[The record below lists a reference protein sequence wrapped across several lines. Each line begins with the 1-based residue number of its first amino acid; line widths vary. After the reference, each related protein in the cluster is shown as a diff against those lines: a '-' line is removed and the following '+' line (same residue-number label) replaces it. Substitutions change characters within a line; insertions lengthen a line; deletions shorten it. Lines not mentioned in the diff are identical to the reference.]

1 MITKI
6 IIFILLILIL
16 ISLKYYNKDNFNNYK
31 KNKIYFITFG
41 AGGEHYHLA
50 GKRLITQASK
60 LNLFDNT
67 KFYSEKDL
75 KNTNFYTKHKTFIEK
90 NKRGYGY
97 WLWKP
102 YIIKET
108 FKKMKD
114 GDILLY
120 LDCGCEL
127 GKNKKNNLKKLMND
141 VKKYEIIYTRTGR
154 KEKQYNKMDLVNYM
168 NMNNSKYMDTE
179 QIQGGTLLI
188 LVNTKTRK
196 LINEWY
202 NIGCNYHFI
211 DDSKSVLKND
221 KIFKEHRHDQSIFS
235 LLIKKYNL
243 TNNKNLNDGV
253 YVLRNKNGK
262 SKIKD

>member
-1 MITKI
+1 MGIRQN
-6 IIFILLILIL
+6 FIQKMT
-16 ISLKYYNKDNFNNYK
+16 LKKQNFIK
-31 KNKIYFITFG
+31 
-41 AGGEHYHLA
+41 
-50 GKRLITQASK
+50 
-60 LNLFDNT
+60 
-67 KFYSEKDL
+67 
-75 KNTNFYTKHKTFIEK
+75 KTF
-90 NKRGYGY
+90 N
-97 WLWKP
+97 
-102 YIIKET
+102 
-108 FKKMKD
+108 KMKD

-141 VKKYEIIYTRTGR
+141 VKKYEIIYTRTYHQ
-154 KEKQYNKMDLVNYM
+154 EKKYNKMDLIEYL
-168 NMNNSKYMDTE
+168 NMNNSKYLNSI
-179 QIQGGTLLI
+179 QIQAGVLLI

-221 KIFKEHRHDQSIFS
+221 KIFKQHRHDQSIFS

>member
-1 MITKI
+1 MIKI
-6 IIFILLILIL
+6 IIIIILLLLLIT
-16 ISLKYYNKDNFNNYK
+16 LKYHCKDNFDNYK
-31 KNKIYFITFG
+31 NNINFLTFG
-41 AGGEHYHLA
+41 AGGEKYYSA
-50 GKRLITQASK
+50 GKRLITQANE
-60 LNLFDNT
+60 LNLFDKT
-67 KFYSEKDL
+67 KFYSENDFK
-75 KNTNFYTKHKTFIEK
+75 KTKFYKKHKQFIEK

-108 FKKMKD
+108 FNKMKD

-141 VKKYEIIYTRTGR
+141 VKKYEIIYTRTYHQ
-154 KEKQYNKMDLVNYM
+154 EKKYNKMDLIEYL
-168 NMNNSKYMDTE
+168 NMNNSKYLNSI
-179 QIQGGTLLI
+179 QIQAGVLLI

-221 KIFKEHRHDQSIFS
+221 KIFKQHRHDQSIFS